1 MSAELPQALAS
12 YFAAKNRRDIDA
24 MLAPFA
30 NDAIV
35 RDEGRDMHG
44 LAAIRD
50 WMEMTTRKYGV
61 TVKVEEL
68 SGDGGKL
75 TVAALVSGNF
85 PGSPARLHYHFT
97 LLDEKI
103 ARLEIGA

>member
-1 MSAELPQALAS
+1 MSAELPQALAD
-12 YFAAKNRRDIDA
+12 YFAAKNGRDIDA

-30 NDAIV
+30 DDALV
-35 RDEGRDMHG
+35 HDEGRDMHG

-68 SGDGGKL
+68 SGDGSEL

-85 PGSPARLHYHFT
+85 PGSPARLHYHFK
-97 LLDEKI
+97 LKDGKI
-103 ARLEIGA
+103 ARLGIGA